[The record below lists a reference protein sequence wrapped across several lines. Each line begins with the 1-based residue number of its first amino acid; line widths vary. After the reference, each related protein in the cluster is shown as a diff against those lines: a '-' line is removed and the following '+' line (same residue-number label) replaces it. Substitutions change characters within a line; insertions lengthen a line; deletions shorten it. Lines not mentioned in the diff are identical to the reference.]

1 MAHRKLFFMT
11 ASGASFLLAACNGLI
26 ASGGSTRPIDPDL
39 WDPARDGLF
48 PPSYATDVEALPPLE
63 DVVTSDPTCSALV
76 DKRRRARIRAVAYR
90 LAQSE
95 RAMRQRNDACASHGG
110 EPFDDSYA
118 AGAMDGGSAVSAPAA
133 GNGDARG
140 PSATTGTNN
149 QVAAVDEADFVKNDG
164 HHFFVLARGKFQI
177 VDAWPADQTHRVGAL
192 DLSAEGEPRKM
203 FLEGSKAYVYLAVRS
218 ASPGY
223 PGYGDSTYSGYA
235 PSYGGSAECTY
246 GYECTPSGDG
256 TDTRIVA
263 IDFSN
268 LAAPR
273 IVRRIDLRGS
283 LLAARK
289 VGSRIHTAIVRA
301 SSDEGFVPP
310 VAFPG
315 TCGQAS
321 FLDIRRAHEAAY
333 AVAKQAILA
342 SDASNDRSS
351 VVVDDGV
358 GQPVACEDIAV
369 QGGGLGSSMLTV
381 ASFDGAAAR
390 GPIELASLN
399 AEPGFVY
406 ASAEH
411 LYVASPERA
420 PYAWGWG
427 STTRTAT
434 FVHRFT
440 LGDGASSHTRVD
452 ATGRIPGG
460 VIGQFAM
467 DERGGFLRIASTVG
481 HAPEPEANSVLS
493 VLERQGDRL
502 ATVAKIDGIAPSEDI
517 RSVRF
522 DGDRGYVV
530 TFKKTDPL
538 FAFDL
543 ANPRAP
549 RMLGELKI
557 PGFSTYMHPI
567 DRNHLLTIGF
577 NASDQGSFAWFTS
590 VRLQIIDVSDMAR
603 PRLAFAHDI
612 GTRGTTSEA
621 LTNHLAF
628 TYFPEKKLLAVPME
642 ICEGGGQNGQYGDAL
657 AFSGLLVFGVDTAAG
672 FTLRGGVDHRSPTP
686 GNPSGFSTPF
696 YGCGTWWT
704 SAHSTV
710 QRSAFF
716 DDFVYSIDPDRMK
729 VQDTRSLGADLAT
742 VHF

>member
-1 MAHRKLFFMT
+1 MT
-11 ASGASFLLAACNGLI
+11 NRPLTFALASAASLLLAACG
-26 ASGGSTRPIDPDL
+26 ARTSSPPAPPIDPAL

-48 PPSYATDVEALPPLE
+48 PPAYALDVTDVAPLE
-63 DVVTSDPTCSALV
+63 ARVERDPTCAAL
-76 DKRRRARIRAVAYR
+76 DAKQKRAALRAIAYR
-90 LAQSE
+90 MAESE
-95 RAMRQRNDACASHGG
+95 RAMRASN
-110 EPFDDSYA
+110 ERCRARDDDRHAYA
-118 AGAMDGGSAVSAPAA
+118 DGGAIAAPAA
-133 GNGDARG
+133 PGAGADG
-140 PSATTGTNN
+140 PVATTGTNN

-164 HHFFVLARGKFQI
+164 HHFYVLAQGKFQI
-177 VDAWPADQTHRVGAL
+177 LDAWPADQTHRVGAL
-192 DLSAEGEPRKM
+192 DLAAEGAPRKM
-203 FLEGSKAYVYLAVRS
+203 FLEGAKAYVYLAV
-218 ASPGY
+218 PGAGVGGAA
-223 PGYGDSTYSGYA
+223 PYGV
-235 PSYGGSAECTY
+235 PSYAGAGTCTY

-256 TDTRIVA
+256 TDTRVVA
-263 IDFSN
+263 IDFAN
-268 LAAPR
+268 PAAPR

-289 VGSRIHTAIVRA
+289 VGSRIHTAFVRGDDDRGA
-301 SSDEGFVPP
+301 SSVYVPW
-310 VAFPG
+310 PG
-315 TCGQAS
+315 ACGQLS
-321 FLDIRRAHEAAY
+321 WREIRAAHEGAY
-333 AVAKQAILA
+333 ARYKEAVLA
-342 SDASNDRSS
+342 RAAAAGGASIVS
-351 VVVDDGV
+351 DDGV
-358 GQPVACEDIAV
+358 PSPVACGDVAV
-369 QGGGLGSSMLTV
+369 QSGGFGAATVSV

-390 GPIELASLN
+390 GPIEVASLN

-406 ASAEH
+406 ASPEH

-420 PYAWGWG
+420 VAGHRWGG
-427 STTRTAT
+427 TTRTAT

-467 DERGGFLRIASTVG
+467 DERDGFLRIASTVG
-481 HAPEPEANSVLS
+481 HAPEPEANSIVS

-502 ATVAKIDGIAPSEDI
+502 VTVAKIDGIAPSEDI

-522 DGDRGYVV
+522 DDDRGYVV

-567 DRNHLLTIGF
+567 DRDHLLTIGF
-577 NASDQGSFAWFTS
+577 NAADHGSFAYFTS
-590 VRLQIIDVSDMAR
+590 VRLQIIDVSDMAH

-628 TYFPEKKLLAVPME
+628 TYFPAKKLLALPME
-642 ICEGGGQNGQYGDAL
+642 ICEGGDTDGGYGDRL
-657 AFSGLLVFGVDTAAG
+657 TFSGLLVFGVDTRSG
-672 FTLRGGVDHRSPTP
+672 FTLRGGVDHRAPTAAHP
-686 GNPSGFSTPF
+686 HGFSAPF
-696 YGCGTWWT
+696 YGCSTWWT

-716 DDFVYSIDPDRMK
+716 DDFVYSFDPTQVK
-729 VQDTRSLGADLAT
+729 VQDTRALGADLAT
-742 VHF
+742 LTF